1 MKRLL
6 TDQELVKVRDMLV
19 KSNPDKQILSEH
31 IKQAVKAAFNIDID
45 ASTIRGRFIQMG
57 KPLSGV
63 GSQPAQPVKAE
74 TEPLDVKQ
82 PEPTKKTT
90 IQVTQAEVSD
100 ELKPYVPNASIF
112 ESYVERPVDALLA
125 THLNL
130 GKYPIAQGK
139 QGTGKTFS
147 YMYYSYKHG
156 LPFFLYSAY
165 EDFNLRKYFGDKT
178 IENGSIKFQE
188 GLFIKAISNPSCV
201 CIDEVNAIAESGIKD
216 FNAFLQNR
224 ELYIKDADGGRGKV
238 YHIHPQCR
246 IGFAQNPKSSKYIGG
261 KVRSSDFLGRCTYIT
276 FPEFTKKQIDMALS
290 KKYPTLADQDRD
302 KFVSFYR
309 EVLKAIDAAN
319 IPFDISI
326 RQLNN
331 MIDLWLHNVPLI
343 DAIES
348 GMLDI
353 AEASSQPKT
362 KEALSK
368 IAEAVWGKKELERR

>member
-1 MKRLL
+1 MGQPL
-6 TDQELVKVRDMLV
+6 
-19 KSNPDKQILSEH
+19 
-31 IKQAVKAAFNIDID
+31 
-45 ASTIRGRFIQMG
+45 GG
-57 KPLSGV
+57 KPE
-63 GSQPAQPVKAE
+63 PAKAE
-74 TEPLDVKQ
+74 AKPEEPLDVKQ
-82 PEPTKKTT
+82 PEPEPSKRRT
-90 IQVTQAEVSD
+90 ITIEKPIIPAE
-100 ELKPYVPNASIF
+100 LAPYIPAPSVFDA
-112 ESYVERPVDALLA
+112 YVERPVDALLA

-147 YMYYSYKHG
+147 YMFYSWKHQ

-178 IENGSIKFQE
+178 IENGTIKFQE
-188 GLFIKAISNPSCV
+188 GLLIKAISNPSCI

-224 ELYIKDADGGRGKV
+224 ELFIKDADNGRGKV

-276 FPEFTKKQIDMALS
+276 FPEFTKKQIELAIS
-290 KKYPTLADQDRD
+290 KKYPELVAKDRD
-302 KFVSFYR
+302 NFISFYR
-309 EVLKAIDAAN
+309 EILKAIDAAN

-331 MIDLWLHNVPLI
+331 VIELWIHNVPLI

-353 AEASSQPKT
+353 ATASSQPKT
-362 KEALSK
+362 KDALLK
-368 IAEAVWGKKELERR
+368 IAQAVWGIKELLR